1 MVYCIDALGKFKLL
15 CPDLL
20 QRYLAVEHD
29 NEVGDSVKHSKGV
42 EIVLG
47 SMGGLD

>member
-1 MVYCIDALGKFKLL
+1 MVCCIDAIRKFKLL
-15 CPDLL
+15 CQNLL

-29 NEVGDSVKHSKGV
+29 NEVGDSVEHSKGV